1 MKKKYLSEAEADA
14 IREVMHKVGFT
25 QDSISTNL
33 GINASFI
40 SHILHG
46 RRPLLEVYAKEI
58 YRMLGQPESLSFL
71 KNLTHYKKGTIKEKT
86 RRNKTPIQNDTCA
99 LNTFFQISPVSK
111 LSN

>member
-71 KNLTHYKKGTIKEKT
+71 KNADNWEIVAYSRTSLDIDMIIFNGYY
-86 RRNKTPIQNDTCA
+86 R
-99 LNTFFQISPVSK
+99 K
-111 LSN
+111 LR